1 MTPEAVELDLHIH
14 NDYAL
19 WKQHEAIEA
28 MMVKKIVSGIYDRE
42 KAIAGWMHLVDRA
55 ARSYSRDAGATR
67 NIFDPKMRR
76 EVAKELESRFYQKH
90 MGMRKRATDFERNLR
105 IMTGPVGQRIMERS
119 QRRRIGKCDFCGDTD
134 HASDDH
140 SD

>member
-1 MTPEAVELDLHIH
+1 MSPEAVELDLYIH

-28 MMVKKIVSGIYDRE
+28 MMVKKIVSGIYDPE
-42 KAIAGWMHLVDRA
+42 KAITGWMHLVDRA
-55 ARSYSRDAGATR
+55 ARSYSRDAGASR
-67 NIFDPKMRR
+67 NIFDSRMRR
-76 EVAKELESRFYQKH
+76 EVATELERRFYHKH
-90 MGMRKRATDFERNLR
+90 MGMRKKATDFEKNLAF
-105 IMTGPVGQRIMERS
+105 MTGPQGQRIA
-119 QRRRIGKCDFCGDTD
+119 QRFLKKNIGKCDFCGATD